1 MLRLDSGVNMNINKI
16 VPTVLIGSFLLFSSL
31 SQAAVITFDTL
42 VSGATSFE
50 FDADGDSTNDVK
62 FSTTDPGGFNKAG
75 PGSNMSFINEPGLE
89 GTTSLSPDLRVD
101 FLNGA
106 TTNIT
111 FGFAEIVL
119 GDLKFSIFDNTDS
132 LLAYSTVPSVFTKP
146 DGTNP
151 SDFPE
156 AKMNL
161 DFGGVASYALFDFEV
176 LCENTDLLGENC
188 GLARYIIDN
197 FSGTFGSTEE
207 ISPIP
212 VPAAFWLFGT
222 ALIGIAGFSR
232 RRKLG

>member
-1 MLRLDSGVNMNINKI
+1 MAAHRHSGQQRGCRLR
-16 VPTVLIGSFLLFSSL
+16 
-31 SQAAVITFDTL
+31 
-42 VSGATSFE
+42 
-50 FDADGDSTNDVK
+50 
-62 FSTTDPGGFNKAG
+62 G
-75 PGSNMSFINEPGLE
+75 P
-89 GTTSLSPDLRVD
+89 
-101 FLNGA
+101 NGA
-106 TTNIT
+106 NDTGTLECRDGNQ
-111 FGFAEIVL
+111 
-119 GDLKFSIFDNTDS
+119 
-132 LLAYSTVPSVFTKP
+132 P

-156 AKMNL
+156 AEMNL

-222 ALIGIAGFSR
+222 ALIGIVGFSR